1 MVGSPV
7 SINTARGKNDLN
19 SIKTGTKESE
29 FYIHG
34 SMYGV
39 LIPQNETG
47 ELLKPDINHNTLKEG
62 LVGEVLNRILGNPL
76 QVDLNDHPG
85 KDVTTDKMQGF
96 IFSFTPGGMDK
107 SKVSW
112 TIVLYF
118 LIFVWGYLQFVIIPY
133 RLINDLTV
141 AFKLYVEEY
150 QQRSQAKSTQIL
162 YHRD

>member
-1 MVGSPV
+1 MTINNNDVVGSPV

-39 LIPQNETG
+39 VIPQNETG

-96 IFSFTPGGMDK
+96 IFSFTPGGMKK
-107 SKVSW
+107 SRVSW
-112 TIVLYF
+112 TNALYF
-118 LIFVWGYLQFVIIPY
+118 LIYVWGYLQFVIITWKVT
-133 RLINDLTV
+133 N
-141 AFKLYVEEY
+141 
-150 QQRSQAKSTQIL
+150 KSHCCIQNICRRISTTQL
-162 YHRD
+162 S